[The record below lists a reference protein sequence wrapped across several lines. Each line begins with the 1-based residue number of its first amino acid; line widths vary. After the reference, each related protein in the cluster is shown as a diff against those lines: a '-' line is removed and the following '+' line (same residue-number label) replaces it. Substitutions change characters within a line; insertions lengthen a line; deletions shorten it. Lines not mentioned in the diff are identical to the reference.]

1 VVKRRKARGRSQVAL
16 VLVAFVL
23 VAAGVIWRRSY
34 GIAQSREMR
43 LLDRDR
49 AQLVALRAK
58 LEGDIRTLAGRGTLA
73 PVAEQRLRMHVPH
86 DSQVVIIQRTARGS
100 ARR

>member
-1 VVKRRKARGRSQVAL
+1 MKKRRKARGRSQVAL

-34 GIAQSREMR
+34 GIAQSREIR

-49 AQLVALRAK
+49 RQLVALRAK
-58 LEGDIRTLAGRGTLA
+58 LESDIRTLAGRGALA

-86 DSQVVIIQRTARGS
+86 DSQVVIIQRSARGS
-100 ARR
+100 VRR

>member
-1 VVKRRKARGRSQVAL
+1 M

-23 VAAGVIWRRSY
+23 VAAAVVWRRSY
-34 GIAQSREMR
+34 GIAQSRQIR

-49 AQLVALRAK
+49 TQLVALRAK
-58 LEGDIRTLAGRGTLA
+58 LESDIRTFAGRGTLA

-86 DSQVVIIQRTARGS
+86 DSQVVIIQRSVRGS
-100 ARR
+100 APR

>member
-1 VVKRRKARGRSQVAL
+1 VAI

-23 VAAGVIWRRSY
+23 VAAAVVWRRSY
-34 GIAQSREMR
+34 GIAQSRQIR

-49 AQLVALRAK
+49 TQLVALRAK
-58 LEGDIRTLAGRGTLA
+58 LESDIRTLAGRGTLA

-86 DSQVVIIQRTARGS
+86 DSQVVIIQRSVRGS
-100 ARR
+100 APR